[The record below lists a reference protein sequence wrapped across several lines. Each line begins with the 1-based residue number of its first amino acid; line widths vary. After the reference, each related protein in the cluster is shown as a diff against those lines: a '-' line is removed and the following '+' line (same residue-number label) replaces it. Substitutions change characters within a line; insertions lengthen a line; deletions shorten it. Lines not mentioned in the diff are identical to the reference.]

1 MRTRFPGLPL
11 PLHREPA
18 REAAVH
24 DVEAIRLHPVTE
36 RSLPGSLPRPEPGS
50 LSDQRQPAGIEPDVK
65 MILGREGLVSLG
77 IVGRKFERHDTE
89 STAPFTF
96 DNATPLLAS
105 LRASA
110 QPPLPYAS
118 KRLLRP
124 PRALRIGPRSAPEP
138 RRAAISGADGLR
150 GASET
155 GGRSG
160 GNGRRARARGQ
171 QLQVVPAGMKSLDP
185 TPHLE
190 EQDVQVQSEDPGCN
204 WLGSSCPFTEGGS
217 FRITAAMASAIAS
230 RASRSDSRK

>member
-1 MRTRFPGLPL
+1 M
-11 PLHREPA
+11 
-18 REAAVH
+18 
-24 DVEAIRLHPVTE
+24 EAIRLHPVTD

-110 QPPLPYAS
+110 HTPFLPYAS

-138 RRAAISGADGLR
+138 RGERRSPERMGSGP
-150 GASET
+150 SET
-155 GGRSG
+155 G
-160 GNGRRARARGQ
+160 A
-171 QLQVVPAGMKSLDP
+171 
-185 TPHLE
+185 
-190 EQDVQVQSEDPGCN
+190 DPGATAAG
-204 WLGSSCPFTEGGS
+204 LEDGPSSCGR
-217 FRITAAMASAIAS
+217 FRPG
-230 RASRSDSRK
+230 